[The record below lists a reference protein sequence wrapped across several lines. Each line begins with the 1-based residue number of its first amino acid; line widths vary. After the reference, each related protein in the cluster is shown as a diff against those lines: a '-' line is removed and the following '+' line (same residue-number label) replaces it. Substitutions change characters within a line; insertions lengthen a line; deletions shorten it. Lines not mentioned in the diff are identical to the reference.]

1 MPRNHPTK
9 NVESV
14 FDRRVEPAKPRYR
27 GNEATK
33 ARLESIDNMSAS
45 PVVNDSHLPCT
56 GVRTGI
62 GERGQ
67 NEGDSVCIGWP
78 NAIGQGICREIR

>member
-14 FDRRVEPAKPRYR
+14 FDRRVEPEKLRYR
-27 GNEATK
+27 GNEARK
-33 ARLESIDNMSAS
+33 AHLESVDNMSAS
-45 PVVNDSHLPCT
+45 PVVNDTHLPCT

-62 GERGQ
+62 EERRQ
-67 NEGDSVCIGWP
+67 SEGGSVCIRWP
-78 NAIGQGICREIR
+78 NTVGEGLCSEIL